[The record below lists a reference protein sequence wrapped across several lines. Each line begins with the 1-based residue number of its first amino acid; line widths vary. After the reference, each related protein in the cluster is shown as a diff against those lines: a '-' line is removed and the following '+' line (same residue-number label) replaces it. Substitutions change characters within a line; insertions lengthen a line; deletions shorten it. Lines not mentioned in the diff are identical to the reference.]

1 MRVKYT
7 VSHQSH
13 EFDIADSDDLSKLC
27 LETEERL
34 RRDHPE
40 LARQEF
46 LTERVADALLNSL
59 SADDEEADLGNLS
72 QSS

>member
-1 MRVKYT
+1 MHIKYT
-7 VSHQSH
+7 LSQQTH
-13 EFDIADSDDLSKLC
+13 EFDIEDSDDLGKLC
-27 LETEERL
+27 SETEERL

-59 SADDEEADLGNLS
+59 SGDGEEADLGTLS
-72 QSS
+72 